1 MRENVRSFV
10 EIAAEVFELRGPVYE
25 FGSLLVEGSG
35 TDANLRSVFPRRQFI
50 GCDMRPGPGVD
61 RIEDL
66 DRLKLPDETAQTI
79 VCVDTLEHVFNAQQA
94 VSEMLRVLAPGGVLV
109 VAVPMDFRVHDYPA
123 DYWRFTPACI
133 DRLLSPLAGTV
144 VVWQG
149 IENYPHTVL
158 GVGCKAPVTAEFA
171 YGANQLIDRFQEHL
185 NHRQAARPW
194 LEKMKDWSIGWTRSK
209 GERRRRRD
217 YHRAQFMLDVPV
229 HRESFALHAK
239 FPSGGSHLGSRLNLG

>member
-25 FGSLLVEGSG
+25 FGSFLVEGSG
-35 TDANLRSVFPRRQFI
+35 ADANLRSAFPGRQFI

-61 RIEDL
+61 RVEDL
-66 DRLKLPDETAQTI
+66 SQLKLPDDTAKTI
-79 VCVDTLEHVFNAQQA
+79 ICVDTLEHVFNAQQA
-94 VSEMLRVLAPGGVLV
+94 VSEMVRVLAPGGVLL

-149 IENYPHTVL
+149 VENYPHTVL
-158 GVGCKAPVTAEFA
+158 GVGCKAPVTVEFA
-171 YGANQLIDRFQEHL
+171 RGAYQLIDRFQKEL
-185 NHRQAARPW
+185 NRREAARGW
-194 LEKMKDWSIGWTRSK
+194 SEKMKDLTVGWLRGK
-209 GERRRRRD
+209 GERRRKRD
-217 YHRAQFMLDVPV
+217 YHLARFLLDVPV
-229 HRESFALHAK
+229 HRENLAPQAK
-239 FPSGGSHLGSRLNLG
+239 FPSGGSHLGSRINLS